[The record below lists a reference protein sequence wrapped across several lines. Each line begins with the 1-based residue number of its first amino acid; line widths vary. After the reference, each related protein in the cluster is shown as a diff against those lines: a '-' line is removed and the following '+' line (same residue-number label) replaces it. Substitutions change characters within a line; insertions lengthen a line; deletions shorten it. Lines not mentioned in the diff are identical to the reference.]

1 MTEPIMDFFDDP
13 AIFGEGLDSLVQDDP
28 EFPPGTVSL
37 EDELHL
43 GPSFEE
49 AGSTSALQHGI
60 PYSHPMGNFDT
71 MKEQTSIPQSFSGPE
86 GGNSDGRAFLPQQQ
100 QFQGHNMNQVP
111 QTNGLFL
118 NNSPMW
124 GNHDQKIINYHQHH
138 QQHQHPQLK
147 QFQQQQFQQH
157 QGQHQQ
163 YGQQHLQQRQHGL
176 DQHPM
181 SNQQQIPHQQ
191 IACQGLHHLG
201 KTYQEHAGFYYQGNV
216 SQIHSQQGHHNLP
229 YREGSSFHHA
239 VAQSSHSQSKPFLE
253 ASMMPVSSQQ
263 HSGFP
268 MAQGVQSFTASP
280 RLDDNGLGFPVQS
293 SPATHS
299 FSSGSVS
306 HASSYPTAHYSLACQ
321 PPSVVTQSYSSAP
334 VSLTTSSTAI
344 PSSAPNLLDSGCSFL
359 SSGMEHQQQ
368 VQLAGST
375 SQQCLF
381 RGMQS
386 SKSNRDP
393 FISAELFSEGPNS
406 FSADHSFPLTG
417 RKNCNVAVP
426 SSTRQSGSN
435 SNGFQVEEALLG
447 EQHGGRLEDLGEA
460 PDLLEDELLPH
471 LEALDQEETSNH
483 SWVNAGL
490 GDEQQEEDR
499 VEVKGEVDGHDVPI
513 GHNSQ

>member
-1 MTEPIMDFFDDP
+1 MDFFDDP

-49 AGSTSALQHGI
+49 AGSTCSLQHGI
-60 PYSHPMGNFDT
+60 LYSQPVGHFDT
-71 MKEQTSIPQSFSGPE
+71 MKGQTSIPQSFSGPE
-86 GGNSDGRAFLPQQQ
+86 GGNRDERAFLPQQQ
-100 QFQGHNMNQVP
+100 QFQGHNMN
-111 QTNGLFL
+111 
-118 NNSPMW
+118 
-124 GNHDQKIINYHQHH
+124 
-138 QQHQHPQLK
+138 
-147 QFQQQQFQQH
+147 
-157 QGQHQQ
+157 
-163 YGQQHLQQRQHGL
+163 
-176 DQHPM
+176 
-181 SNQQQIPHQQ
+181 
-191 IACQGLHHLG
+191 QGLHHLG

-229 YREGSSFHHA
+229 YREGSSFHPA
-239 VAQSSHSQSKPFLE
+239 VAQSSHLQSKPFQE
-253 ASMMPVSSQQ
+253 PSMMHVSSQQ
-263 HSGFP
+263 HSRFP

-280 RLDDNGLGFPVQS
+280 RLDDNELGFPVQS

-299 FSSGSVS
+299 FSAGSVS
-306 HASSYPTAHYSLACQ
+306 HGSSYPTAHYSLACQ
-321 PPSVVTQSYSSAP
+321 LPSVVTQPYSSTP

-359 SSGMEHQQQ
+359 SSGMEHKQQ
-368 VQLAGST
+368 VQLAGSPA
-375 SQQCLF
+375 QQCLF

-393 FISAELFSEGPNS
+393 FISSELFSEGLNS
-406 FSADHSFPLTG
+406 FSADNSFPLME

-426 SSTRQSGSN
+426 SSSRLSGSN
-435 SNGFQVEEALLG
+435 RNGFQV
-447 EQHGGRLEDLGEA
+447 EQHGGRLEDLGEG

-499 VEVKGEVDGHDVPI
+499 VEVKEEVDGHDLPI
-513 GHNSQ
+513 GHNSQANVEMLIMRHPEGNEVKEGEEREQERSLVTE